1 MNKNSEL
8 QKGFTLIEMIVSVG
22 IFSVVMLVGITALL
36 SVIDLNKKNQSLKV
50 AVNNINLAMENMSR
64 DIRTGTDY
72 HCGTTGDITLPL
84 DCSSGEDLMAFEG
97 VSGDDSTFA
106 DQIVYRLNN
115 GNIQRS
121 SNGGEDFLNI
131 TASDINI
138 TNLMFYVQGAEFG
151 DGLQPRVVIIVSGS
165 AGSGGAAFDFNL
177 QTTVSQR
184 NLDL

>member
-1 MNKNSEL
+1 MKDKDL

-72 HCGTTGDITLPL
+72 HCSTTGDITLPR
-84 DCSSGEDLMAFEG
+84 DCSSGADLIAFEG
-97 VSGDDSTFA
+97 VGGDNSTFA
-106 DQIVYRLNN
+106 DQIVYRLS
-115 GNIQRS
+115 GEKIQRS
-121 SNGGEDFLNI
+121 SNGGEDFFDI
-131 TASDINI
+131 TAGDI
-138 TNLMFYVQGAEFG
+138 TVTDLMFYVQGSEFG
-151 DGLQPRVVIIVSGS
+151 DGLQPRVALVV
-165 AGSGGAAFDFNL
+165 AGSGGSGNSAFDFNL
-177 QTTVSQR
+177 QTTISQR